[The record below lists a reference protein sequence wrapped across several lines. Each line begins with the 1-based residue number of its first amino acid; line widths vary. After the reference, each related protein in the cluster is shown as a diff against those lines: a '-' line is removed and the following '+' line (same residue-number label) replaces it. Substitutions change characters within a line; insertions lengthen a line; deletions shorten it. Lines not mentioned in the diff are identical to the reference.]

1 WPAPAASSPDAPAL
15 KVLELTEQDESWQLW
30 WELYV
35 RCEVFLR
42 LPPPKAKLIESSDVS
57 MALS

>member
-1 WPAPAASSPDAPAL
+1 
-15 KVLELTEQDESWQLW
+15 VLELTEQDESWQLW